1 MDHIGLHLRKIYF
14 NRLSGELAVVFGRI
28 EKHLYFDKGDLIFA
42 KTNQPGER
50 LGEILFKLG
59 KISESTFLK
68 IESYI
73 EPQQNIG
80 KILLR
85 RGLLSERNLKE
96 SLIYQMK
103 EITLNLFNIF
113 EAASNFAEKKTV
125 VSPVAEETRI
135 ATPQLI
141 EDGVRLMK
149 LHPKLS
155 AFLED
160 KIPYIKSKSFL
171 HVLTEEERD
180 LLTRIS
186 GRASAKAL
194 LKAANIEPDFFW
206 RTLYL
211 FYCLDLVDFQ
221 GEAESWKA
229 ESKETEVDWAGEL
242 SEVLDFY
249 SRLGGLN
256 YYEILGVAKT
266 ASEEEIKKAYF
277 HLARRYHPDRFG
289 REMPTAYRDKV
300 NHVFDQVTK
309 AYRTLSNVEA
319 RRAYDVAL
327 AAEGKVDERSAA
339 AQAEH
344 RFRQGRTLFNQG
356 RYEEAVIYLEECVRL
371 NRHKADYLLLLAM
384 AEAKIPALKRKAELD
399 FLRVQEFEPWNA
411 EGYVG
416 LGLLYKQE
424 GLAVKASRQFEKA
437 LQVDPEHKMARQ
449 ELEALSGKSKGTKSI
464 FSFFKKK

>member
-1 MDHIGLHLRKIYF
+1 MDHLGLHLRRIYF
-14 NRLSGELAVVFGRI
+14 SRLSGELTVLFGRI
-28 EKHLYFDKGDLIFA
+28 EKHLYFNNGDLVFA

-59 KISESTFLK
+59 KISEDTFLK

-73 EPQQNIG
+73 EPKQNIG

-85 RGLLSERNLKE
+85 RGLLSERNLQE
-96 SLIYQMK
+96 GLVYQMK
-103 EITLNLFNIF
+103 EITLNLFNSF
-113 EAASNFAEKKTV
+113 EATSTFVEKKTIV
-125 VSPVAEETRI
+125 CPLPEETRI
-135 ATPQLI
+135 PTPQLI
-141 EDGVRLMK
+141 EDGIRLMK

-160 KIPYIKSKSFL
+160 KIPYIKNKTFL

-194 LKAANIEPDFFW
+194 LRATNLEPDFFW

-221 GEAESWKA
+221 GEAESWQR
-229 ESKETEVDWAGEL
+229 EGKETEVDWPVEL
-242 SEVLDFY
+242 GEVLEFY

-256 YYEILGVAKT
+256 YYEMLGVGKRAT
-266 ASEEEIKKAYF
+266 EEEIKKAYF
-277 HLARRYHPDRFG
+277 HLARQYHPDRFG
-289 REMPTAYRDKV
+289 PEMPAAYRDKV
-300 NHVFDQVTK
+300 NHLFDQVTK
-309 AYRTLSNVEA
+309 AYRVLTNIEA
-319 RRAYDVAL
+319 RRAYDLAL
-327 AAEGKVDERSAA
+327 AAEGRIDERSAA

-356 RYEEAVIYLEECVRL
+356 RFEEAVIYLEECVRL

-399 FLRVQEFEPWNA
+399 FLRVQQLEPWNA

-416 LGLLYKQE
+416 LGILYKQE
-424 GLAVKASRQFEKA
+424 GLAVKASRQFQKA
-437 LQVDPEHKMARQ
+437 LQVDPQHRIARQ
-449 ELEALSGKSKGTKSI
+449 ELEAVGGKTKQTKGL